1 MSLSDRT
8 TSSAFCAICGREYVP
23 QLGYL
28 VANCDCS
35 IVYSAQ
41 QSPQM
46 QWVDVKE
53 RMPEPGVDVLV
64 HNSDGCRVAYWHNLY
79 SSLGTWHNR
88 SDSCGCCDDFDR
100 DGVTHWM
107 ALPELGKL

>member
-1 MSLSDRT
+1 MDCQICETALRKGMLRC
-8 TSSAFCAICGREYVP
+8 AFCGHAT
-23 QLGYL
+23 
-28 VANCDCS
+28 
-35 IVYSAQ
+35 Q